1 MEKKKKIE
9 KKDYLIKKGEVLI
22 GSSLLKKKDDNKN
35 RNNFLYDNMNSNKA
49 FLFSEI
55 QKKENSPNILKK
67 FKEEYKNYREAW
79 NEQPKNCI
87 SNNFLSEEMRNKGY
101 KPLCIDIE
109 VAAICDLACP
119 FCFREYIATPDKIIS
134 EKLCLQLIDQ
144 AAELKIPS
152 IKFNWRGEPLL
163 NPKLPDYIK
172 YAKKKGILETIINT
186 NATNLNED
194 NSRKL
199 IDSGL
204 DMMIY
209 SFDGGSKETYE
220 KMRPGRFKK
229 NEFEKVHK
237 NIINFSKI
245 KKDAKSK
252 FPYTKIQMILTK
264 DTIKEKDNFFKLF
277 SDYVDDVSLSQYT
290 ERGGDVKDLTEE
302 ESIKYHEKLKKHN
315 LPVGTNYMRDI
326 YGNVKVSN
334 GRLPCA
340 QPFQRLMITYEGR
353 VAMCCYDWGAS
364 HPVGFVDEKSYNNV
378 KDYSE
383 VLDKVKQGKK
393 GFELLK
399 DIKMPKTLNQIKNK
413 KQTISEIWY
422 GSEIDEVRKKH
433 LCNKSHELD
442 VCKNCSFKDVYN
454 WLE

>member
-1 MEKKKKIE
+1 M
-9 KKDYLIKKGEVLI
+9 
-22 GSSLLKKKDDNKN
+22 
-35 RNNFLYDNMNSNKA
+35 
-49 FLFSEI
+49 
-55 QKKENSPNILKK
+55 
-67 FKEEYKNYREAW
+67 
-79 NEQPKNCI
+79 
-87 SNNFLSEEMRNKGY
+87 
-101 KPLCIDIE
+101 
-109 VAAICDLACP
+109 
-119 FCFREYIATPDKIIS
+119 
-134 EKLCLQLIDQ
+134 
-144 AAELKIPS
+144 
-152 IKFNWRGEPLL
+152 

-172 YAKKKGILETIINT
+172 YAKKGILETIINT

-302 ESIKYHEKLKKHN
+302 ESIKYHEKLKK
-315 LPVGTNYMRDI
+315 T
-326 YGNVKVSN
+326 
-334 GRLPCA
+334 
-340 QPFQRLMITYEGR
+340 
-353 VAMCCYDWGAS
+353 
-364 HPVGFVDEKSYNNV
+364 
-378 KDYSE
+378 
-383 VLDKVKQGKK
+383 
-393 GFELLK
+393 
-399 DIKMPKTLNQIKNK
+399 
-413 KQTISEIWY
+413 
-422 GSEIDEVRKKH
+422 
-433 LCNKSHELD
+433 
-442 VCKNCSFKDVYN
+442 
-454 WLE
+454 

>member
-1 MEKKKKIE
+1 
-9 KKDYLIKKGEVLI
+9 
-22 GSSLLKKKDDNKN
+22 
-35 RNNFLYDNMNSNKA
+35 
-49 FLFSEI
+49 
-55 QKKENSPNILKK
+55 
-67 FKEEYKNYREAW
+67 
-79 NEQPKNCI
+79 
-87 SNNFLSEEMRNKGY
+87 
-101 KPLCIDIE
+101 
-109 VAAICDLACP
+109 
-119 FCFREYIATPDKIIS
+119 
-134 EKLCLQLIDQ
+134 
-144 AAELKIPS
+144 
-152 IKFNWRGEPLL
+152 
-163 NPKLPDYIK
+163 
-172 YAKKKGILETIINT
+172 
-186 NATNLNED
+186 
-194 NSRKL
+194 
-199 IDSGL
+199 
-204 DMMIY
+204 MMIY

-220 KMRPGRFKK
+220 KMRPGRFK

-422 GSEIDEVRKKH
+422 GSEIDEVKK
-433 LCNKSHELD
+433 NIFVMKAM
-442 VCKNCSFKDVYN
+442 N
-454 WLE
+454 